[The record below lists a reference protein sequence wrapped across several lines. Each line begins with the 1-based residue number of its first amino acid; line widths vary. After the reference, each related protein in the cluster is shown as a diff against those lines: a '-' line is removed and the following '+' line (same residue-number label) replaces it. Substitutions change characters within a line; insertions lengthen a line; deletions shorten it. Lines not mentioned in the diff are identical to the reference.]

1 MNQKQLEEYIA
12 LSSIPIRSIGKNG
25 MPTGLASA
33 CIFDYKQK
41 RILITVHHATG
52 NMENWG
58 IQVKYEPNKG
68 TAIKPL
74 GPMNFLKLFS
84 IKTNTARDIDLSHV
98 EIPMDIEPVSQE
110 IDAKTG
116 SVINEKKR
124 LISNID
130 FNITPDQNELYGFSG
145 QIMPQLASNSLITE
159 LRTYTNLKYI
169 GDEDDYYV
177 FELPFEHPGHK
188 HFQGCSGA
196 PIVDTKGNVVA
207 LVCRGDISTNLIYGI
222 SLKKYEV
229 AINATYGELSK
240 II

>member
-12 LSSIPIRSIGKNG
+12 LSSIPIRSIGKDG

-41 RILITVHHATG
+41 RILLTVHHATG
-52 NMENWG
+52 NIENWG
-58 IQVKYEPNKG
+58 IQVKYELNKG

-74 GPMNFLKLFS
+74 GSMNFLKLFS
-84 IKTNTARDIDLSHV
+84 IKTNTARDIDLSYV

-145 QIMPQLASNSLITE
+145 QIMPELVSNSLITE
-159 LRTYTNLKYI
+159 LRTYTNLQYI

-207 LVCRGDISTNLIYGI
+207 LVCKGDIPTNRIYGI

-240 II
+240 IT